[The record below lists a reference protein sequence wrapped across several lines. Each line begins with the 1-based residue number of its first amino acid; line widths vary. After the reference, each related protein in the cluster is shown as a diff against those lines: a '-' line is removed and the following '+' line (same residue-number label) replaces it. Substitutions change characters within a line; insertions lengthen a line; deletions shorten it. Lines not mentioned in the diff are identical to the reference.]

1 MSEHTNVPP
10 GERPQSPAAAISNQ
24 MVHLF
29 SKYFGRGPTRAR
41 TTLNTNVALITMADT
56 LTKAEQNLI
65 AAGEAEA
72 VRSLRRTLQG
82 SMRAEAVARIEEILG
97 RTVIG
102 YMADVDTDANMGVVA
117 FVFEPAA
124 ESGIVEVAESD
135 S

>member
-1 MSEHTNVPP
+1 
-10 GERPQSPAAAISNQ
+10 

-41 TTLNTNVALITMADT
+41 TTLNTNVALIAMTDT
-56 LTKAEQNLI
+56 LTRAEQNLI

-82 SMRAEAVARIEEILG
+82 SMRAEAVARIEDILG
-97 RTVIG
+97 RKVIG

-117 FVFEPAA
+117 FVLEPAA
-124 ESGIVEVAESD
+124 ETGVVDVAESQP
-135 S
+135 

>member
-1 MSEHTNVPP
+1 MSESTNVPRE
-10 GERPQSPAAAISNQ
+10 ERPQSPAAAISNQ
-24 MVHLF
+24 MVYLF

-41 TTLNTNVALITMADT
+41 TTLNTNVVLITMSDT

-82 SMRAEAVARIEEILG
+82 SMRAEAVAAIEEIL
-97 RTVIG
+97 RRKVVG

-117 FVFEPAA
+117 FVLAPVVET
-124 ESGIVEVAESD
+124 GLVEVADAET
-135 S
+135 

>member
-1 MSEHTNVPP
+1 
-10 GERPQSPAAAISNQ
+10 

-41 TTLNTNVALITMADT
+41 TTLNTNVALVAMADT

-72 VRSLRRTLQG
+72 VRSLRRTLHG
-82 SMRAEAVARIEEILG
+82 SMRDEAVARIEEILG
-97 RTVIG
+97 RKVVG

-117 FVFEPAA
+117 FVLAPAM
-124 ESGIVEVAESD
+124 ETGLVEVADAET
-135 S
+135 